1 MVNILIRPLEKNL
14 CLIKIS
20 WFLSAILLRGKKS
33 SHLKID
39 HFLWKI
45 ISLGQIS
52 LKNVILEFKNVFF
65 TKLGYNSF
73 YSKNLSLSM
82 LCRKVQKWGTNK
94 AQTII
99 AGKERNLRMSLL
111 YILNDKMWAKCFSR
125 IKYQNFLRFQKTSQS
140 FARKTFTS
148 RKFLTFEEGRV
159 FGFLCTLSQ
168 AKSWFSSKT
177 SCNKTLQKVLKIE
190 NGALFSHILL
200 RFSTT

>member
-1 MVNILIRPLEKNL
+1 MTIFFEKLLVWAKFRWKMSFWNL
-14 CLIKIS
+14 KM
-20 WFLSAILLRGKKS
+20 F
-33 SHLKID
+33 
-39 HFLWKI
+39 
-45 ISLGQIS
+45 
-52 LKNVILEFKNVFF
+52 FF